1 MSKNKNEKQNLVNEN
16 SDDESFNEDVIN
28 EDIINEDIINDE
40 VDDEEEDSEEEIE
53 TNYDDEEEEENNED
67 NYDEESSIDDN
78 ESINLDTNDDLDEN
92 TSEINL
98 SNMSNILYTNK
109 LLNNIDSKNVK
120 EKLNMSKKTLP
131 LITKFE
137 FSKIKSIR
145 VTQLSNNSNPFIETD
160 LDDIEKIADEE
171 IKQMKLPFIIK
182 RNLPNGNY
190 ELWKLSELAVR

>member
-1 MSKNKNEKQNLVNEN
+1 MNKNNNEKENLVDEN
-16 SDDESFNEDVIN
+16 SDEESFNEEIIN
-28 EDIINEDIINDE
+28 DDIINEE
-40 VDDEEEDSEEEIE
+40 VDDEEEEIDEEDSE
-53 TNYDDEEEEENNED
+53 TDNEEEEENNEE
-67 NYDEESSIDDN
+67 NYEEEISIDDN
-78 ESINLDTNDDLDEN
+78 ESINLNTNDDLDEN
-92 TSEINL
+92 TSEVNV

-109 LLNNIDSKNVK
+109 LLNNIDSKTIK

-182 RNLPNGNY
+182 RNLPNGDY

>member
-1 MSKNKNEKQNLVNEN
+1 MSKNKNEKQNLVDEN
-16 SDDESFNEDVIN
+16 SDEESFN

-40 VDDEEEDSEEEIE
+40 VDDEEEESEEEEIE

-67 NYDEESSIDDN
+67 NYEDESSIDDN

-92 TSEINL
+92 LNEINV

-109 LLNNIDSKNVK
+109 LLNNIDSKTIK

-182 RNLPNGNY
+182 RNLPNGDY

>member
-1 MSKNKNEKQNLVNEN
+1 MNKNNNEKENLIDEN
-16 SDDESFNEDVIN
+16 SDDESFNEDIIN
-28 EDIINEDIINDE
+28 EDIINEEIDE
-40 VDDEEEDSEEEIE
+40 EDEIDEEESEI
-53 TNYDDEEEEENNED
+53 DDDDEEENNEE
-67 NYDEESSIDDN
+67 NYEEESSIDEN
-78 ESINLDTNDDLDEN
+78 ESINLNTNEDLDEN
-92 TSEINL
+92 TSEVNVSNL
-98 SNMSNILYTNK
+98 SNILYTNK
-109 LLNNIDSKNVK
+109 LLNNIDSKTIK

-182 RNLPNGNY
+182 RNLPNGDY

>member
-1 MSKNKNEKQNLVNEN
+1 MSKNKNEKQDLVDEN
-16 SDDESFNEDVIN
+16 SDEESL
-28 EDIINEDIINDE
+28 
-40 VDDEEEDSEEEIE
+40 DDEEEESEEEENEI
-53 TNYDDEEEEENNED
+53 NYDDEEEEENNED
-67 NYDEESSIDDN
+67 NYEEESSIDDN
-78 ESINLDTNDDLDEN
+78 ESINLNTNDDLDEN
-92 TSEINL
+92 LSEINV

-109 LLNNIDSKNVK
+109 LLNNIDSKTIK

-182 RNLPNGNY
+182 RNLPNGDY